1 MFLFTISTRLFNP
14 GLLIPRKR
22 LIFRYLLAIIAIFS
36 VSGISLYFFVI
47 KSLNQQLNQEL
58 LTFVEAATP
67 SLSMVKS
74 KGKQSLDREIS
85 WVKLFSDQ
93 QHGLEW
99 YDSQGKLLA
108 REGHHFIQSPIFNNI
123 QALKSTNQTSVFHR
137 QGKIQ
142 TATIA
147 VYSNNSGEKKPLL
160 EGYIR
165 ASQSTQEIEVVFTQL
180 RLGLELGGATAIILA
195 SFSSIYLATE
205 TLKPLKQGIQR
216 LRRITS
222 NISHQVRT
230 PLTRISLATEILLNQ
245 TSKSQASQARKL
257 SIINAAVEQI
267 RHLVE
272 EVSFLIRIDTT
283 PNVQKLRSN
292 DVPLTEVLQS
302 LSEQFTPIARAKG
315 INLQTQLAKKII
327 IRGDQD
333 EVNRLFT
340 NLLENAIK
348 YTDAQGNV
356 FLSVKQSQ
364 TKVIV
369 TVKDTGIGIPSDHLL
384 FIFQDF
390 WRSEAAKVKYPEGL
404 GLGLTIAEA
413 IIQQHRGKITVIS
426 EVGVG
431 SCFQVH
437 FPLSSKIRNS
447 QYIN

>member
-1 MFLFTISTRLFNP
+1 MFLFTISTRLFNQ
-14 GLLIPRKR
+14 GFLIYRQRLLLKY
-22 LIFRYLLAIIAIFS
+22 LIATVAIFGI
-36 VSGISLYFFVI
+36 SGISLYFFVI
-47 KSLNQQLNQEL
+47 RSLNQQLNQEL
-58 LTFVEAATP
+58 LTLVEAATP

-74 KGKQSLDREIS
+74 EGKQSLNHEIS

-147 VYSNNSGEKKPLL
+147 VYSNNSEDEKLLL

-180 RLGLELGGATAIILA
+180 RLGLELGGATAIVLVG
-195 SFSSIYLATE
+195 FSSIYLATE
-205 TLKPLKQGIQR
+205 TLKPLKKGILR
-216 LRRITS
+216 LRRIMTD
-222 NISHQVRT
+222 ISHQVRT

-245 TSKSQASQARKL
+245 TSKTQASQARKL
-257 SIINAAVEQI
+257 SIINAAAEQI
-267 RHLVE
+267 KHLVE

-283 PNVQKLRSN
+283 PNVEKLRFN
-292 DVPLTEVLQS
+292 DVPLIEVLQS

-315 INLQTQLAKKII
+315 INLQTQLGKKII
-327 IRGDQD
+327 IKGYQ
-333 EVNRLFT
+333 EELNRLLT

-348 YTDAQGNV
+348 YTDAPGSV
-356 FLSVKQSQ
+356 FLSVEQSQ

-369 TVKDTGIGIPSDHLL
+369 TIRDTGIGIPRDHLP

-390 WRSEAAKVKYPEGL
+390 WRSETVKVKYPEGV

-413 IIQQHRGKITVIS
+413 IIQQHQGKITVIS

-437 FPLSSKIRNS
+437 FPYLAKL
-447 QYIN
+447 

>member
-1 MFLFTISTRLFNP
+1 MFLFTISTRLFNQ
-14 GLLIPRKR
+14 GFLIYRKR
-22 LIFRYLLAIIAIFS
+22 LLLKYLIATVSIFS
-36 VSGISLYFFVI
+36 ISGISLYFFVI
-47 KSLNQQLNQEL
+47 RSLNQQLNQEL

-74 KGKQSLDREIS
+74 EGKQSLEHEIS

-108 REGHHFIQSPIFNNI
+108 REGHDFIQSPIFNNI
-123 QALKSTNQTSVFHR
+123 QALKSTHQASIFHR

-147 VYSNNSGEKKPLL
+147 VYSSNSGAEKPLL

-180 RLGLELGGATAIILA
+180 RLGLQLGGATAMVLV
-195 SFSSIYLATE
+195 SCSSIYLATE
-205 TLKPLKQGIQR
+205 TLKPLKKGILR
-216 LRRITS
+216 LRRIMTD
-222 NISHQVRT
+222 ISHQVRT

-245 TSKSQASQARKL
+245 TSKNQTSQARKL
-257 SIINAAVEQI
+257 SIINAATEQI
-267 RHLVE
+267 KHLVE

-283 PNVQKLRSN
+283 PNVENLRFN
-292 DVPLTEVLQS
+292 DVPLMEVLQS
-302 LSEQFTPIARAKG
+302 LSEQFTPIAKAKG
-315 INLQTQLAKKII
+315 INLQIQLTKKITI
-327 IRGDQD
+327 KGDQD
-333 EVNRLFT
+333 ELNRLLT
-340 NLLENAIK
+340 NLLENAIG
-348 YTDAQGNV
+348 YTDAPGNV
-356 FLSVKQSQ
+356 FLSVEQSQ
-364 TKVIV
+364 NKVIV
-369 TVKDTGIGIPSDHLL
+369 TIRDTGIGIPRDHLP

-390 WRSEAAKVKYPEGL
+390 WRSETVKVKYPEGV

-413 IIQQHRGKITVIS
+413 IIQQHQGKITVIS

-437 FPLSSKIRNS
+437 FPLAKL
-447 QYIN
+447 

>member
-1 MFLFTISTRLFNP
+1 MFLFTISVRLFNQ

-22 LIFRYLLAIIAIFS
+22 LIFNYLLAISAIFS
-36 VSGISLYFFVI
+36 ISGISLYFFVI
-47 KSLNQQLNQEL
+47 KNLNQQLNQEL
-58 LTFVEAATP
+58 LTLVEAATP

-74 KGKQSLDREIS
+74 EGKQSLDREMS

-93 QHGLEW
+93 QFSLEW

-108 REGHHFIQSPIFNNI
+108 KEGHDFIQSPIFNNI
-123 QALKSTNQTSVFHR
+123 QKLKSTNKTSVFHR
-137 QGKIQ
+137 QGRIQ
-142 TATIA
+142 SATIA
-147 VYSNNSGEKKPLL
+147 VYSDNSGKEKLLL

-180 RLGLELGGATAIILA
+180 RLGLELGGATTIILA
-195 SFSSIYLATE
+195 SVSSIYLARE
-205 TLKPLKQGIQR
+205 TLKPLKNGVQK
-216 LRRITS
+216 LRRITADV
-222 NISHQVRT
+222 SHQVRT

-245 TSKSQASQARKL
+245 TSKSQASQVRKL

-283 PNVQKLRSN
+283 PNVEKIRSN
-292 DVPLTEVLQS
+292 DVPLTQVLQS

-327 IRGDQD
+327 IKGYQD
-333 EVNRLFT
+333 ELNRLLT
-340 NLLENAIK
+340 NLLENAIR
-348 YTDAQGNV
+348 YTDTQGSI
-356 FLSVKQSQ
+356 FLSVKQFR

-369 TVKDTGIGIPSDHLL
+369 TIRDTGIGIPSAHLP

-390 WRSEAAKVKYPEGL
+390 WRSEAVKVKYPEGL

-413 IIQQHRGKITVIS
+413 IIQKHQGKITVIS

-437 FPLSSKIRNS
+437 FPLGKS
-447 QYIN
+447 